1 MITLDLNHIWSDAD
15 TPTRQAIQ
23 ELWSI
28 VMDPMKH
35 FYGQTLCGNRAQKA
49 LRTCFNIAESS
60 FAAICARHS
69 VEFWFPLI
77 REQTEKSY
85 IQNEETYATLSLLK
99 YAGVDKKDSIPIDV
113 AGSNTEIGLLV
124 EPRDFLDVN
133 RLTYLATLMGAI
145 GNAYRRVGK
154 GSELLPSENFPICD
168 RASIAVESAMGCY
181 DNRRP
186 YPEFFRDQGMLH
198 NINIKNQGIYFMG
211 LAKGK
216 GRRFIVPEWS
226 ASWPCHRLLAP
237 FEADSWIQ
245 ILESY
250 REAIEDLYEIQLD
263 SLFHFLSGLALNI
276 MNSVPCFEGGRTG
289 DIRLLPGNDKS
300 EEQWKR
306 DVQFLLSFTR
316 KGYFRF
322 PLDMWLNMMSWIR
335 SPWAESEVVS
345 RELTEEFF
353 QNFCLNEDRRAK
365 IEVSAMFP
373 MPFCFRT
380 SSNWIYVDVQHTED
394 FLVHL
399 LHSGKDWFATQH
411 GDRFTLALK
420 RLIQT
425 KRPEVDI
432 LGWKQKIPT
441 GAKGSIECDLLL
453 ATKTALW
460 VIECKAFGKSP
471 EYYRGDHEAVRWR
484 LSKLHNAFEQAQKQS
499 VAIRQA
505 ITNGNYS
512 LPKRDRVE
520 TVVCTPVQEFI
531 YPVDAFGFITGNI
544 PRICT
549 PEELLEALTLV
560 L

>member
-1 MITLDLNHIWSDAD
+1 
-15 TPTRQAIQ
+15 
-23 ELWSI
+23 
-28 VMDPMKH
+28 
-35 FYGQTLCGNRAQKA
+35 
-49 LRTCFNIAESS
+49 
-60 FAAICARHS
+60 
-69 VEFWFPLI
+69 
-77 REQTEKSY
+77 
-85 IQNEETYATLSLLK
+85 
-99 YAGVDKKDSIPIDV
+99 
-113 AGSNTEIGLLV
+113 
-124 EPRDFLDVN
+124 
-133 RLTYLATLMGAI
+133 
-145 GNAYRRVGK
+145 
-154 GSELLPSENFPICD
+154 
-168 RASIAVESAMGCY
+168 
-181 DNRRP
+181 
-186 YPEFFRDQGMLH
+186 
-198 NINIKNQGIYFMG
+198 
-211 LAKGK
+211 
-216 GRRFIVPEWS
+216 
-226 ASWPCHRLLAP
+226 
-237 FEADSWIQ
+237 
-245 ILESY
+245 
-250 REAIEDLYEIQLD
+250 
-263 SLFHFLSGLALNI
+263 